1 MVNAKSA
8 KTAET
13 VQVVEVFDT
22 PEKAEQAYDQLL
34 EMGYTQDEINVLMSA
49 ETQALFKSGNPVAAN
64 AAGAEVPHA
73 TEKVL
78 GGAGA
83 ISAAGALSGAIA
95 GVGASII
102 VPGLGLLVAGPLAAL
117 GAGLGAALGA
127 MYGIPFS
134 EMAGNEIANN
144 EAKIQE
150 GKNYASRI
158 KEGKILISVV
168 PRSPE
173 DQEKIQRVWSAI

>member
-1 MVNAKSA
+1 MTETKSA
-8 KTAET
+8 NISAPIQLIEIFETPETAES
-13 VQVVEVFDT
+13 
-22 PEKAEQAYDQLL
+22 AYDQLV
-34 EMGYTQDEINVLMSA
+34 EMGYTTEEINVLMSA
-49 ETQALFKSGNPVAAN
+49 ETHKLFKSGNPVAAM
-64 AAGAEVPHA
+64 AAGTEVPHA

-102 VPGLGLLVAGPLAAL
+102 VPGLGLMIAGPLAAL

-134 EMAGNEIANN
+134 EMAGNN
-144 EAKIQE
+144 EADYE
-150 GKNYASRI
+150 ASIRQ
-158 KEGKILISVV
+158 GKILLSVV
-168 PRSPE
+168 PHSPE
-173 DQEKIQRVWSAI
+173 DRERIQRTWNSIKDSSSKDGL

>member
-8 KTAET
+8 KTVDG
-13 VQVVEVFDT
+13 VQVIEVFDT

-49 ETQALFKSGNPVAAN
+49 ETQKLFKSGNPVAAN

-102 VPGLGLLVAGPLAAL
+102 VPGLGVLVAGPLAAL

-127 MYGIPFS
+127 IYGIPFS
-134 EMAGNEIANN
+134 EMAGNEIAKN
-144 EAKIQE
+144 ENETA
-150 GKNYASRI
+150 NYQTRI
-158 KEGKILISVV
+158 NEGKILLSVE
-168 PRSPE
+168 PHSQE
-173 DQEKIQRVWSAI
+173 DREKIQRAWSAI